1 MAAIA
6 ARLGAKL
13 GPQLLKSAPSMLSGM
28 GGPGASSA
36 AAPAAASAGPSVQAM
51 GGLDGGLT
59 EKDVMRTV
67 DDMRR
72 AETMELIEKKKLKA
86 MEKMAKGNFKLF
98 ILALL
103 KDLSPYI
110 VLALVIWFIVVLM
123 KGGKFA
129 STRSKRTKDPKRR
142 SAFARVKTKW
152 ENMLDKIL
160 DKFQVII
167 DFFSPGYRTRMFFN
181 MFSPTGPRYNAIPRP
196 QMKSGRCDNLR
207 WIQIDNDLDKQV
219 VLDMDGKAG
228 KCYSSVR
235 PKNIVWELDAS
246 RMSELY
252 ELPAKRQDELK
263 RNMTVT
269 IPYTS
274 DDSIKDGNTFFYPRC
289 DAAYYGNDPK
299 NKADMFEDLGTSCK
313 MKVHPLLKSK
323 YSVSD
328 LTRGTFVN
336 GLPSSQP
343 APVPSTSTANVV
355 GSTSPTPSTGSLS
368 RRNRDRRNRGRF
380 SR

>member
-28 GGPGASSA
+28 GGPGASAA
-36 AAPAAASAGPSVQAM
+36 AAPAAAAAGPSFPAM

-67 DDMRR
+67 DEMRR

-98 ILALL
+98 FLAIL

-110 VLALVIWFIVVLM
+110 VLAFIIFLIVVLL
-123 KGGKFA
+123 KGGKAA
-129 STRSKRTKDPKRR
+129 SRRSKRPTDPKRR
-142 SAFARVKTKW
+142 TAFAKIKSKW

-160 DKFQVII
+160 DKFQIII

-207 WIQIDNDLDKQV
+207 WIQIDNDLDKQA
-219 VLDMDGKAG
+219 VLDMDGKPG

-235 PKNIVWELDAS
+235 PKNIVWELDVS

-252 ELPAKRQDELK
+252 ELPAKRQDDLK

-336 GLPSSQP
+336 GLSSSVGQS
-343 APVPSTSTANVV
+343 ASTGPTSRTVETMTAA
-355 GSTSPTPSTGSLS
+355 PSTGNTFSS
-368 RRNRDRRNRGRF
+368 RNRNRRFRR
-380 SR
+380 

>member
-13 GPQLLKSAPSMLSGM
+13 GPKLLKSAPSMLPGVGSGN
-28 GGPGASSA
+28 ASSSA
-36 AAPAAASAGPSVQAM
+36 APPPPPVSAPSFGFE
-51 GGLDGGLT
+51 GGLT
-59 EKDVMRTV
+59 EKDVLRTV

-72 AETMELIEKKKLKA
+72 AETLELIEKKKLKA
-86 MEKMAKGNFKLF
+86 MEKMAKGNLKLF

-110 VLALVIWFIVVLM
+110 VLAFVIFVIVMLM
-123 KGGKFA
+123 KGGSAA
-129 STRSKRTKDPKRR
+129 SMRSRRRTTDPKKR
-142 SAFARVKTKW
+142 SAFATVKSKW
-152 ENMLDKIL
+152 ENLLDKIL
-160 DKFQVII
+160 DKFAVII
-167 DFFSPGYRTRMFFN
+167 NFFTPGYRMRMFFN

-207 WIQIDNDLDKQV
+207 WIQIDNDLDKNV

-228 KCYSSVR
+228 KCYSSIR

-246 RMSELY
+246 KMGELY
-252 ELPAKRQDELK
+252 ELPTKRQEDIK

-289 DAAYYGNDPK
+289 DAAYYGNDPE

-313 MKVHPLLKSK
+313 IKVHPLLKSK
-323 YSVSD
+323 YSVAD
-328 LTRGTFVN
+328 LTRSTFL
-336 GLPSSQP
+336 GESTQS
-343 APVPSTSTANVV
+343 PSTNVSPVVASAAVGAAVGAAASTRTTRRNAKL
-355 GSTSPTPSTGSLS
+355 SLS
-368 RRNRDRRNRGRF
+368 SGRRRR
-380 SR
+380 